1 VWFIC
6 VSNEGVTSSLSVQVT
21 TLAEDLMRKAAI
33 ARPESIRVGKQRNF
47 YSRQM
52 SMVTRQIM
60 ATVSELSLVQV
71 RKVPSKN

>member
-1 VWFIC
+1 MWFIC

-33 ARPESIRVGKQRNF
+33 ARPESIRVGKQMNF
-47 YSRQM
+47 YIRQM

>member
-33 ARPESIRVGKQRNF
+33 ARPESIRVGKQMNF
-47 YSRQM
+47 YIRQM

>member
-1 VWFIC
+1 MWFIC

-21 TLAEDLMRKAAI
+21 TLAEDLVRKAAI
-33 ARPESIRVGKQRNF
+33 ARPESIRVGKQMNF
-47 YSRQM
+47 YIRQM

>member
-1 VWFIC
+1 
-6 VSNEGVTSSLSVQVT
+6 VT

-33 ARPESIRVGKQRNF
+33 AQPESIRVGKQMNF
-47 YSRQM
+47 YIRQM

-71 RKVPSKN
+71 RKVPLKN

>member
-1 VWFIC
+1 
-6 VSNEGVTSSLSVQVT
+6 VT

-33 ARPESIRVGKQRNF
+33 ARPESIRVGKQMNF
-47 YSRQM
+47 YIRQM

-71 RKVPSKN
+71 RKVPSNN

>member
-21 TLAEDLMRKAAI
+21 TLAEDLVRKAAI
-33 ARPESIRVGKQRNF
+33 ARPESIRVGKQMNF
-47 YSRQM
+47 YIRQM

>member
-1 VWFIC
+1 
-6 VSNEGVTSSLSVQVT
+6 
-21 TLAEDLMRKAAI
+21 MRKAAI
-33 ARPESIRVGKQRNF
+33 ARPESIRVGKQMNF
-47 YSRQM
+47 YIRQM